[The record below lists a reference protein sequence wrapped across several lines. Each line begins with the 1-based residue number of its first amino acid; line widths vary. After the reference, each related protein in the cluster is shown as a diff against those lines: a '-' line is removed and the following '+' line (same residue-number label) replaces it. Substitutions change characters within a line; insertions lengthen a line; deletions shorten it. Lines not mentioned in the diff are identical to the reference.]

1 MKSWEAH
8 TPSGIFL
15 ESSQCHAEL
24 LRLSRHFFTT
34 ETGNAGVGYVKME
47 KGVEICCSRWWLAW
61 ELWMVDWNE
70 WHSQSAA
77 EKGNK
82 QGRAFGS
89 VILSFSLSKR
99 EQPWSMSEA
108 ACWHRVTYFLPVCGS
123 PANHCC
129 LIMCLKLTA
138 SSGSGQNNFAI
149 VGPKSGEGV

>member
-1 MKSWEAH
+1 MLSHIILSIQSDIFCCRLYPMCEERSQVSSVIQRLMKSWKAH

-34 ETGNAGVGYVKME
+34 ETSNASVGYVKME

-99 EQPWSMSEA
+99 EQPWSMSET
-108 ACWHRVTYFLPVCGS
+108 ACWHRVTYFLPVCG
-123 PANHCC
+123 
-129 LIMCLKLTA
+129 
-138 SSGSGQNNFAI
+138 
-149 VGPKSGEGV
+149 